1 LNSKQT
7 EKQLIRLERVPTGFP
22 ELDQVLHSGF
32 ISPSCI
38 CVSGQFQLSQR
49 NFIPQLVLNFLQNGR
64 KGLYVCLDRP
74 APEVRS
80 HFKRLELNTDAYDED
95 YKLFFIDFFTYSQ
108 NALIETATLKNL
120 EYKPRLL
127 METISPFL
135 DWIKNGFIII
145 DTLSTLTLNMDV
157 KEAYEFMRGIKMLG
171 RAFNLIIIGVTHT
184 AVAELEPVES
194 NSDGNLQ
201 FKESALFI
209 NRFENVNSAM
219 LVITVGKDGRVS
231 IRSPYAPVNQKNE
244 VSLLEVLSKVKTLQI
259 RPILN
264 LSPTNDTGCPV
275 EEIPQKMKVLEEENN
290 VTKTPY
296 CSIVRCSHCDS
307 QSAEAY
313 LQCPECQ
320 SRVFDK
326 GGIIEHFKCGNVDFE
341 AAFVRENKLVC
352 QKCNSEL
359 KQLGVDYRRVGV
371 GYRCANKHLFSIP
384 KIVFVCAQCHKQFD
398 LNTAK
403 LDTLYSYE
411 LTEKG
416 KLEAQISAQSG
427 DSPVSLLLKNPIE
440 VGS

>member
-1 LNSKQT
+1 M
-7 EKQLIRLERVPTGFP
+7 EKVPTGFP
-22 ELDQVLHSGF
+22 ELDQVLENG
-32 ISPSCI
+32 IVSPACI
-38 CVSGQFQLSQR
+38 CISGQFQLSQR
-49 NFIPQLVLNFLQNGR
+49 NFILQLVLNFLQTGHR
-64 KGLYVCLDRP
+64 GLYICLDRP
-74 APEVRS
+74 SSEVRS
-80 HFKRLELNTDAYDED
+80 NFKRLGLDIDPYDTD

-120 EYKPRLL
+120 EYKPHLL

-135 DWIKNGFIII
+135 DWIKNGFIVI

-171 RAFNLIIIGVTHT
+171 RAFNLITIYVTHT
-184 AVAELEPVES
+184 AVAELEPISS
-194 NSDGNLQ
+194 NSDGNIQ
-201 FKESALFI
+201 FKESAVFI
-209 NRFENVNSAM
+209 NRFENVNNAM
-219 LVITVGKDGRVS
+219 LVATVGKDGRVNL
-231 IRSPYAPVNQKNE
+231 RSPYALVNQKQE
-244 VSLLEVLSKVKTLQI
+244 VSLLEVLSKVKTLEI

-264 LSPTNDTGCPV
+264 PAPTNDTGCPV
-275 EEIPQKMKVLEEENN
+275 EDIPQKMKALEDENN

-296 CSIVRCSHCDS
+296 CSTVSCRHCNS
-307 QSAEAY
+307 QSVEAY

-320 SRVFDK
+320 SRVLDK

-384 KIVFVCAQCHKQFD
+384 KIVFVCVRCHEQFD

-403 LDTLYSYE
+403 LETQYSYE

-416 KLEAQISAQSG
+416 KLEAQAGAKQG

-440 VGS
+440 VGF